1 MLKSLYITN
10 YALIKDIRLDFGEGL
25 VTITGETGAGKSII
39 LGALSLLLGSRADKD
54 ALRDPTKKCIIEAEF
69 ALENYN
75 LKHVFHALDIDYETH
90 TILRREISLNK
101 SRTFVNDSPVKLKV
115 LQELKQYL
123 IDIHSQN
130 EAYLFS
136 TVQFQ
141 YAILDNLSK
150 ENTSLLADFKVK
162 YKELQ
167 TLRSSLEELEGKKIE
182 SRKRQDYIQFLF
194 DELDGFK
201 LREGMQEEIEQEY
214 QSLKNADTLKVLL
227 SESVELIQQENI
239 GLTEQLSILN
249 KKLQQL
255 SGYLNAFEALSERVN
270 SVYIEMNDIAVD
282 LERGLDNIED
292 NPEKLEQVEQDLQ
305 TLNSL
310 LLKHQVNSDQELIE
324 LKKSFEDEL
333 KEISDYDTR
342 IHSVSKQIES
352 LTTELNAM
360 SSQLTKNRVDSAK
373 KVEKLL
379 VEGLSQLGMKNSA
392 LKIDINPTQ
401 EFNGFGKDKVEWL
414 FSANIGMPVRP
425 IHKVV
430 SGGEMSRILLVLKSI
445 LANHENLPCII
456 FDEIDTGVSGE
467 IALKMAQIMEQMSK
481 RMQVISITHLPQ
493 IAAKGKQHLKVLKV
507 VKDKN
512 AETQIINL
520 DNDQR
525 VVELAQMLGGDEQ
538 SRSAIAHAKSLLN

>member
-54 ALRDPTKKCIIEAEF
+54 AIRDHSKKCIIEAVF
-69 ALENYN
+69 NLENYN
-75 LKHVFHALDIDYETH
+75 LKSIFDVLDIDYENH

-136 TVQFQ
+136 TSQFQ
-141 YAILDNLSK
+141 YNILDKLSI
-150 ENTSLLADFKVK
+150 ENTSLLNDFKVK
-162 YKELQ
+162 HKELQ
-167 TLRSSLEELEGKKIE
+167 VVRSHLEALETKKIE

-201 LREGMQEEIEQEY
+201 LREGIQEDIEQEY
-214 QSLKNADTLKVLL
+214 QSLKNADTLKLLL

-239 GLTEQLSILN
+239 GIVEQLSVLN

-255 SGYLNAFEALSERVN
+255 SDYLNSFEALAERVN
-270 SVYIEMNDIAVD
+270 SVYIEMNDIVID

-305 TLNSL
+305 ALNNL

-324 LKKSFEDEL
+324 LKHSFEDEL
-333 KEISDYDTR
+333 QEISDYD
-342 IHSVSKQIES
+342 SKIKSTSKHVEE
-352 LTTELNAM
+352 LTAELNSMALR
-360 SSQLTKNRVDSAK
+360 LTQNRTGSAK

-379 VEGLSQLGMKNSA
+379 VEGLSQLGMKNSN
-392 LKIDINPTQ
+392 LKIEIHQAQD
-401 EFNGFGKDKVEWL
+401 FNAFGKDNIEWL
-414 FSANIGMPVRP
+414 FSANVGMPLRP

-445 LANHENLPCII
+445 LANHEKLPCII

-467 IALKMAQIMEQMSK
+467 IALKMAQIMEQMSG

-507 VKDKN
+507 VKDKH

-520 DNDQR
+520 NNDQR

-538 SRSAIAHAKSLLN
+538 SSSAIAHAKSLLN